1 MSDQSLKGI
10 LLAFAAFAAYAWS
23 DASVKLI
30 EGQLSP
36 IQSAFFGAFFGLFAL
51 PFIRKRS
58 DRWIDIV
65 RTTNRPLWLIRFFAS
80 GIGAV
85 GSVTAFTHLSMAEA
99 FALIF
104 LLPSFVTIMSVV
116 FLKEQVGIKR
126 WSAVLIGFAGV
137 LIILRPGFRELSIGH
152 LGAILGGFG
161 GALTIVIFRAMG
173 PSEKNISLYGA
184 GVLGCLV
191 ICGIAMVPTFAPP
204 TGHQWLL
211 LAGYG
216 LLGALANVLIMYAA
230 QYAPAAMIGPT
241 QYSQMLWAIFFGYL
255 IFGDHVDG
263 WMLVGI
269 VLIVGSGLLTLVRE
283 KQRKVPLPTSIA
295 ATDQN
300 VAVAMTPQDG
310 DDSKAS

>member
-1 MSDQSLKGI
+1 MSDQTLKGI

-30 EGQLSP
+30 EGQISP
-36 IQSAFFGAFFGLFAL
+36 IESAFFGAVFGLVAL
-51 PFIRKRS
+51 PLIRKRN
-58 DRWIDIV
+58 DRWMDIV

-126 WSAVLIGFAGV
+126 WSAVIIGFIGV
-137 LIILRPGFRELSIGH
+137 LIILRPGFRELGIGH
-152 LGAILGGFG
+152 LGAILGGLS
-161 GALTIVIFRAMG
+161 GALSIVIFRAMG
-173 PSEKNISLYGA
+173 PSEKNVSLYGA

-191 ICGIAMVPTFAPP
+191 ISGLAMIPTFVPP
-204 TGHQWLL
+204 SGEQWLL

-216 LLGALANVLIMYAA
+216 LFAAVGNVLVMYAA
-230 QYAPAAMIGPT
+230 RYAPAAMIGPT
-241 QYSQMLWAIFFGYL
+241 QYSQMLWAILFGYL
-255 IFGDHVDG
+255 IFGDHIDG
-263 WMLVGI
+263 WMLIGI
-269 VLIVGSGLLTLVRE
+269 ALIVGSGLLTLIRE
-283 KQRKVPLPTSIA
+283 KQRKVPMPASIA

-300 VAVAMTPQDG
+300 VAVGITPED
-310 DDSKAS
+310 APRTL

>member
-1 MSDQSLKGI
+1 MSDQTLKGI

-30 EGQLSP
+30 EGQISP
-36 IQSAFFGAFFGLFAL
+36 IESAFFGAVFGLVAL
-51 PFIRKRS
+51 PLIRKRN
-58 DRWIDIV
+58 DRWMDIV

-126 WSAVLIGFAGV
+126 WSAVIIGFIGV
-137 LIILRPGFRELSIGH
+137 LIILRPGFRELGIGH
-152 LGAILGGFG
+152 LGAILGGLS
-161 GALTIVIFRAMG
+161 GALSIVIFRAMG
-173 PSEKNISLYGA
+173 PSEKNVSLYGA

-191 ICGIAMVPTFAPP
+191 IGE
-204 TGHQWLL
+204 QWLL

-216 LLGALANVLIMYAA
+216 LFAAVGNVLVMYAA
-230 QYAPAAMIGPT
+230 RYAPAAMIGPT
-241 QYSQMLWAIFFGYL
+241 QYSQMLWAILFGYL
-255 IFGDHVDG
+255 IFGDHIDG
-263 WMLVGI
+263 WMLIGI
-269 VLIVGSGLLTLVRE
+269 ALIVGSGLLTLIRE
-283 KQRKVPLPTSIA
+283 KQRKVPMPASIA

-300 VAVAMTPQDG
+300 VAVGITPED
-310 DDSKAS
+310 APRTL